1 MGKILKREWESN
13 IWMRIL
19 TISSIILII
28 ASFFIPPLGIIDG
41 SILAAVGELE
51 AFGVLWILMY
61 AIEKGTNASFKKGD
75 VEVEIKEKE
84 EEKENKAD
92 VVDV

>member
-1 MGKILKREWESN
+1 MRRILKETWESN

-19 TISSIILII
+19 SISSIILII
-28 ASFFIPPLGIIDG
+28 ASFFVPPLGIIDG

-61 AIEKGTNASFKKGD
+61 AIEKGTAASFKKGD
-75 VEVEIKEKE
+75 VEVDIKEKE
-84 EEKENKAD
+84 DKAD
-92 VVDV
+92 A

>member
-1 MGKILKREWESN
+1 MKKILKETWESN

-19 TISSIILII
+19 SISSIILII
-28 ASFFIPPLGIIDG
+28 ASFLVPPLGIIDG

-51 AFGVLWILMY
+51 AFGVLWIVMY

-84 EEKENKAD
+84 EENKAD
-92 VVDV
+92 TVDA

>member
-51 AFGVLWILMY
+51 ALGVLWIVLR
-61 AIEKGTNASFKKGD
+61 AVEKGTAASFKKGD
-75 VEVEIKEKE
+75 VEVDIKEKE
-84 EEKENKAD
+84 DKASE
-92 VVDV
+92 